1 MNSPT
6 KDPTL
11 RSWLV
16 IEREYHMI
24 EREYIVGALSLDEA
38 DDVNLDELTPV
49 KEFDM
54 VFDYMEK
61 EVIQELDAKE

>member
-6 KDPTL
+6 KDPTP